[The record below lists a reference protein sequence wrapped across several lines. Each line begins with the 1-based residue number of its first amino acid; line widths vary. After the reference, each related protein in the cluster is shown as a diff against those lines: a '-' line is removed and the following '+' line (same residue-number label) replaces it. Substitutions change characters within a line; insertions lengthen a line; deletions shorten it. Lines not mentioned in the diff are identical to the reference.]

1 MEAEEVMVN
10 VNSKTHGVKEAAEV
24 VSMEEDVQKGSMKE
38 GEKGNREEEGK
49 VKRLR
54 EENGSGE
61 AEGGGGGG
69 GEGDVTATVVVS
81 GKEDAAAIHRP
92 KRVKAN
98 ATDANGN
105 GVKHNGPAANGSGT
119 AARKEKEK
127 EKKKLEWQQS
137 EYVMLR
143 PLKQSASVDEG
154 GDTPVV
160 WSRIQIA
167 SGMKLNSA
175 ADVPPT
181 HTSAGVAPSAKKIQ
195 QSGGEKRV
203 NGGGDTGGEGDRARN
218 GDPGVRDDSVV
229 VNHTEIQVSDAPAT
243 ICAPN
248 PDHVATTE
256 DAAKDAPTGGGGGNV
271 ASSEKMDVDSDAREG
286 KKEEDQR
293 ANGTTVTPAPSVPA
307 PSSEPTPEM
316 PSVPAPGTIVTSH
329 KGYRMVRATHAIHG
343 GAWYCEVKIVHL
355 GKTGHCRLGFS
366 TISGELGAP
375 VGYDKHSYGYRDLC
389 GTKVYK
395 AERTTYGED
404 FYEGDVIGM
413 YIDLPLLPSEVGD
426 PNDQQQAANGTAAGE
441 EPELVRWKGGTYI
454 VEKTNNDETVCHEGS
469 SIAFSRNGKS
479 QGVAFR
485 NVMKGSY
492 YAAASL
498 FTLPEQIE
506 GASVQLNAGPNFV
519 YDMLQPEGCGA
530 PRALC
535 ELQDDERER
544 IQIEREAAEKR
555 AAEEARRLA
564 EEARRVAEAAEAK
577 RAAEEEARLR
587 AEEAQRAAEA
597 AEALRIAEE
606 ERIQRAIADAA
617 LREAQEAAARRAMDM
632 AVVPQQTLNAVE
644 QPATAGIPVAVGVP
658 ADTDKQPMQTEM
670 AMAPVPAETVQPA
683 PVEVAQPV
691 STEAAQPAQIEAAEP
706 MPVEVAQP
714 MPVEVAQPVSTEA
727 AQPAQI
733 EAAEP
738 MPVEAAEPMP
748 VEVAQPVSTEA
759 AQPEPIETAEP
770 MLIETGE
777 QRGEQVN
784 KAPDKDGEVCIAK
797 SADGNVQAPPSEAPP
812 SEADP
817 EPPGK

>member
-256 DAAKDAPTGGGGGNV
+256 DAATDAPTGGGGGGGGGGNV

-714 MPVEVAQPVSTEA
+714 
-727 AQPAQI
+727 
-733 EAAEP
+733 
-738 MPVEAAEPMP
+738 
-748 VEVAQPVSTEA
+748 VSTEA

>member
-61 AEGGGGGG
+61 AEGGGGGGG

-256 DAAKDAPTGGGGGNV
+256 DAATDAPTGGGGGGGGGNV

-691 STEAAQPAQIEAAEP
+691 STEAAQP
-706 MPVEVAQP
+706 
-714 MPVEVAQPVSTEA
+714 
-727 AQPAQI
+727 
-733 EAAEP
+733 
-738 MPVEAAEPMP
+738 
-748 VEVAQPVSTEA
+748 
-759 AQPEPIETAEP
+759 EPIETAEP

>member
-256 DAAKDAPTGGGGGNV
+256 DAATDAPTGGGGGGGGGGNV

-706 MPVEVAQP
+706 MPVE
-714 MPVEVAQPVSTEA
+714 
-727 AQPAQI
+727 
-733 EAAEP
+733 
-738 MPVEAAEPMP
+738 AAEPMP